1 MFIECLILIHHQA
14 AYQKTSQDQI
24 RFVYFRVF
32 GVFFHLEGVIRGR
45 CGGELYL
52 IKVNTYVFRHEKLSF
67 IMQTWRNSYVCVSLT
82 GVYKT
87 LISH

>member
-32 GVFFHLEGVIRGR
+32 WGFFSL
-45 CGGELYL
+45 GGGN
-52 IKVNTYVFRHEKLSF
+52 K
-67 IMQTWRNSYVCVSLT
+67 
-82 GVYKT
+82 G
-87 LISH
+87 